1 MCTGESL
8 RSGLGVIISLRSH
21 PHMLFCGTRCLLE
34 TLGSQN
40 CEQGFFLPPP
50 PCAGIKPHCLPL
62 AFLFFF
68 LPFCFLLQIMGI
80 ESSLSAVQSI
90 MKTPNTNQQ
99 WQPGPFLPIS
109 NKKTQIS
116 SNGLIQKNL
125 LVAAYGHKP
134 TEAARSSKQKPE
146 CHQKLVNFSL

>member
-1 MCTGESL
+1 MCVQVKVSGQIWVLLFPLGAIHTCCFVEQGVSL
-8 RSGLGVIISLRSH
+8 RPWVPRIVSKDSSCLHLHVLVFSH
-21 PHMLFCGTRCLLE
+21 IA
-34 TLGSQN
+34 S
-40 CEQGFFLPPP
+40 
-50 PCAGIKPHCLPL
+50 PL

-68 LPFCFLLQIMGI
+68 LPFCFLLQIVGI

-90 MKTPNTNQQ
+90 TKTPNTNQQ

-125 LVAAYGHKP
+125 LVAAYGHES
-134 TEAARSSKQKPE
+134 TEAARSSQNATK
-146 CHQKLVNFSL
+146 SW